1 MSDFYIGTLTLLV
14 SNVLL
19 SAYPVLIKLYI
30 LDVSVLI
37 QLIIRITV
45 YICLSLPFLIIG
57 GEGFNILTSLIQ
69 PKYLAISAINLIHIY
84 SSYKGFEYLNSGI
97 ALTTFYSYP
106 IIQVILSKIFLGTK
120 LTSSIIYGLLGSL
133 VGIGILNKDSYPA
146 FVSNSISSI
155 SNTSST
161 SSTSSIS
168 NTSKGFLFIAIAAI
182 TEAIIGVFYKGA
194 SFNNPFMSLY
204 TLYAPAFLFFMVWYI
219 FYYKREVSKEQK
231 EQKKDNWMDLIT
243 NHSGLIKKIIIFNL
257 LIGGLG
263 YTLRLFSLT
272 KIPISWFSGLTFTSS
287 LSAFLLGWLFLGEKI
302 KLHHLVGS
310 IVIFYNIYKIKLA
323 L

>member
-1 MSDFYIGTLTLLV
+1 MSDFYIGTLSLLV
-14 SNVLL
+14 SNLLL

-30 LDVSVLI
+30 MDVSVMV

-57 GEGFNILTSLIQ
+57 GEGLNILTSLIE
-69 PKYLAISAINLIHIY
+69 PKYVAISAVNLIHIY

-106 IIQVILSKIFLGTK
+106 IIQVLLSKIFLGTE
-120 LTSSIIYGLLGSL
+120 LTTNIIYSLLGSL
-133 VGIGILNKDSYPA
+133 VGIGILNKDS
-146 FVSNSISSI
+146 FTLI
-155 SNTSST
+155 SNTSIT
-161 SSTSSIS
+161 S

-194 SFNNPFMSLY
+194 DFSNPFMSLY

-219 FYYKREVSKEQK
+219 FYYKKGFINDVLEQK
-231 EQKKDNWMDLIT
+231 EKKTDNWMDLIT
-243 NHSGLIKKIIIFNL
+243 NHSELIKKIIMFNL

-272 KIPISWFSGLTFTSS
+272 QIPISWFSGLSFTSS
-287 LSAFLLGWLFLGEKI
+287 VSAFLLGWLFLGEKI
-302 KLHHLVGS
+302 KLHHLIGS
-310 IVIFYNIYKIKLA
+310 IVIFYNIYKIKTSL
-323 L
+323 

>member
-1 MSDFYIGTLTLLV
+1 MSDFYVGTLTLLV

-19 SAYPVLIKLYI
+19 STYPVLIKLYI
-30 LDVSVLI
+30 RDVSVMV

-57 GEGFNILTSLIQ
+57 GEGIKILTSLVE

-106 IIQVILSKIFLGTK
+106 IIQVLLSKIFLGSE
-120 LTSSIIYGLLGSL
+120 LTTNIIYSLLGSL
-133 VGIGILNKDSYPA
+133 VGIGILNKDSYPSIMS
-146 FVSNSISSI
+146 SNNIG
-155 SNTSST
+155 NTSR
-161 SSTSSIS
+161 
-168 NTSKGFLFIAIAAI
+168 NTSKGFLFIAMAAI

-194 SFNNPFMSLY
+194 DFSNPFMSLY
-204 TLYAPAFLFFMVWYI
+204 TLYAPAFLFFIIWYI
-219 FYYKREVSKEQK
+219 FYNKHNSKKEQK
-231 EQKKDNWMDLIT
+231 EEKKDNWMDLLL
-243 NHSGLIKKIIIFNL
+243 NHHGLIKKIIMFNL
-257 LIGGLG
+257 LIGGVG

-287 LSAFLLGWLFLGEKI
+287 LSAFFLGWLFLGEKI

-310 IVIFYNIYKIKLA
+310 VIIFYNIYKIKNA